1 MFKQDSG
8 ILSEEV
14 KPLEAHPVFPRISF
28 KFGIYIVIAATV
40 FHYMSN
46 ILIWWTQVTRWR
58 PYTIDTFERVFGL
71 TIGYIGVALIVSI
84 IVKLVWNT
92 FCVRAFACPRI
103 QYMHAFLI
111 VFLYHVLTAA
121 H

>member
-1 MFKQDSG
+1 MLRQDSG
-8 ILSEEV
+8 ISREEDQ
-14 KPLEAHPVFPRISF
+14 PLEAHSSFPEISF
-28 KFGIYIVIAATV
+28 KFGIYIVLAATV
-40 FHYMSN
+40 FHYISN
-46 ILIWWTQVTRWR
+46 ILIWWAQVTRWR
-58 PYTIDTFERVFGL
+58 PYTIDTFERVFGV

-92 FCVRAFACPRI
+92 FFVRAFACPRM